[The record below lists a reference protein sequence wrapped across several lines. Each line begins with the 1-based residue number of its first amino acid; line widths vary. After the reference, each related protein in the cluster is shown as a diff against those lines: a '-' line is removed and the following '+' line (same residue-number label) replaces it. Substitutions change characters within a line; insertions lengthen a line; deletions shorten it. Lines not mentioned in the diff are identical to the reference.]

1 MHYATPDTVFAS
13 TTNVSGSLYGPKPRA
28 GKRFTRKPDKLCSP
42 FKYGVMIRPPP
53 IVDAS
58 LNLFARLCADD
69 SIYRSTTVMQF
80 GTTHLTGAFIAKS
93 FADDALPDSVFM
105 SCFVKCLQY
114 DDFWIRPEC
123 FGYQYSSIQKFRAIL
138 NIEWT
143 KRDTSEPRYS
153 QFAAVSALQRCLP
166 FTILKNTKMIL
177 LPVLH
182 HYHWSVYC
190 INFDQSRIDVLDSMD
205 YDSNNYHSW
214 DMFHSDMGAKIMN
227 RLSDA
232 LSEAAPHKF
241 KSFKNWRHVQVQVP
255 IHKNPSDSLFFA
267 MKFLEY
273 YDGEGHGSLKTNLD
287 TAGSKELRAEM
298 LYYITFHS
306 ENNVATL
313 PDDLIQFRQT
323 DLQPFFY

>member
-1 MHYATPDTVFAS
+1 
-13 TTNVSGSLYGPKPRA
+13 
-28 GKRFTRKPDKLCSP
+28 
-42 FKYGVMIRPPP
+42 MIRPPP

-80 GTTHLTGAFIAKS
+80 GTTHLTGSFIAKS

-123 FGYQYSSIQKFRAIL
+123 FGYRIFL
-138 NIEWT
+138 NPE
-143 KRDTSEPRYS
+143 
-153 QFAAVSALQRCLP
+153 VS
-166 FTILKNTKMIL
+166 IL

-190 INFDQSRIDVLDSMD
+190 INFAQSRIDVLDSMD

-241 KSFKNWRHVQVQVP
+241 KSFKNWRHVQVKVP